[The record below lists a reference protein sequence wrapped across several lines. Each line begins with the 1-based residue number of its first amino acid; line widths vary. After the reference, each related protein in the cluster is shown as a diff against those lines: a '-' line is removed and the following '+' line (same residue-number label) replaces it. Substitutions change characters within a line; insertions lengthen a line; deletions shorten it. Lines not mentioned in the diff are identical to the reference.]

1 MTLTVRVITKL
12 SIKKNPVDL
21 SIGYRITFRKC
32 NKHNQKI
39 YNAVAHIYYKCI
51 FM

>member
-21 SIGYRITFRKC
+21 SIGYLTFRKC